1 MIGTAQGYPSVLGK
15 YPTMDGSD
23 NVTIIRVEEMHLIA
37 AEGHLRA
44 GNSSGA
50 LTYLNNITGLRGA
63 TAYTEA
69 TLANILNER
78 RKELYCESPGRFYD
92 LSRTG
97 QDMPLIDSIK
107 QMNDDKDGMPPKFG
121 SYRYAYPI
129 YLSELNANPNMVQ
142 NAGY

>member
-1 MIGTAQGYPSVLGK
+1 MPFS
-15 YPTMDGSD
+15 
-23 NVTIIRVEEMHLIA
+23 
-37 AEGHLRA
+37 HLRA

-69 TLANILNER
+69 TLPIPNER

-107 QMNDDKDGMPPKFG
+107 QMNYDKDGMPPKFV
-121 SYRYAYPI
+121 I
-129 YLSELNANPNMVQ
+129 
-142 NAGY
+142 